1 MKRLV
6 ALLTAVL
13 FIISACVFAGCGNG
27 DAKTPIEKEKVDL
40 STLSNAELLAL
51 SFADSFAQ
59 DNALTVLADRYSAFK
74 DNSRNIEL
82 KINKLVSDGEIILE
96 DPIKLGY
103 EGKIDYE
110 GDAINGVAAEVE
122 FELFGETIPF
132 DYVADQNGIYATD
145 LFGLNDEVIGIT
157 IEDINEKYG
166 EGYFENL
173 LGIGSYSN
181 YESTYWEDATAIGII
196 GGAESND
203 FDYGYA
209 NSFPTDFDAIIDSA
223 LESVIGENYKDIVG
237 DDFDVLYDLDYEALI
252 NGDIQGFLNGI
263 MSDPTV
269 MAEVTALM
277 ETLLAPVANSINN
290 AIAENVREELI
301 KKEIKDVTV
310 EGVEFKNA
318 YVISVSIDGKL
329 VKDIIKSI
337 YDSLLNDNGIYSA
350 ALANAGINIDEI
362 LAVTEG
368 FSFTLNNVLSA
379 EGESVSMDI
388 RLSAMGMTVAYVSTD
403 VETKKDT
410 KFGILDANGNFDAN
424 LGYIG
429 YSYEWNKSNDTEKG
443 VLSVTTSGITEEFI
457 KFEGSYDG
465 NKREGKFYGF
475 GEGTTFSFDYMIK
488 GDDLCGEISVGN
500 FAITENGKTEAF
512 DVKLSFAYNI
522 FVEGAEV
529 EFGIKSNGE
538 GNELDMEISVCEIYE
553 DVKINVPKKY
563 TNFKEMNQFEIL
575 GWIGDFEEKYPNIY
589 NALMGDFG
597 GSMGG
602 LGGGY
607 NDDYSF
613 DMNDFSF
620 DMDDYSFDM
629 DDFSFDMD
637 DYSFDFDF

>member
-301 KKEIKDVTV
+301 KKEIKDV
-310 EGVEFKNA
+310 
-318 YVISVSIDGKL
+318 L
-329 VKDIIKSI
+329 
-337 YDSLLNDNGIYSA
+337 
-350 ALANAGINIDEI
+350 
-362 LAVTEG
+362 
-368 FSFTLNNVLSA
+368 
-379 EGESVSMDI
+379 
-388 RLSAMGMTVAYVSTD
+388 
-403 VETKKDT
+403 
-410 KFGILDANGNFDAN
+410 
-424 LGYIG
+424 
-429 YSYEWNKSNDTEKG
+429 
-443 VLSVTTSGITEEFI
+443 
-457 KFEGSYDG
+457 
-465 NKREGKFYGF
+465 
-475 GEGTTFSFDYMIK
+475 
-488 GDDLCGEISVGN
+488 
-500 FAITENGKTEAF
+500 
-512 DVKLSFAYNI
+512 
-522 FVEGAEV
+522 
-529 EFGIKSNGE
+529 
-538 GNELDMEISVCEIYE
+538 
-553 DVKINVPKKY
+553 
-563 TNFKEMNQFEIL
+563 
-575 GWIGDFEEKYPNIY
+575 
-589 NALMGDFG
+589 
-597 GSMGG
+597 
-602 LGGGY
+602 
-607 NDDYSF
+607 
-613 DMNDFSF
+613 
-620 DMDDYSFDM
+620 
-629 DDFSFDMD
+629 
-637 DYSFDFDF
+637 